1 MTKQIVMVT
10 EGSATA
16 DFYNN
21 LLLDLFGSTLRLWN
35 FSTEEGVP
43 ESLPDGDLYL
53 IGATSSNIF
62 SHVISL
68 IPSSKS
74 IVLITLTFQKS
85 QLEPLRQIPQGTRAL
100 LVNLSTNMA
109 IETIAEL
116 NRLGITHINMIPA
129 APNMQELP
137 SAQLAITPGERRYVP
152 EGISEILDIG
162 SRVFTCETLTEIALK
177 LGYNWFLRSKKYH
190 AYLETLVESGQSV
203 AMLRLESLR
212 MENYLDMLMSA
223 LDMGVLGVNMTGE
236 VFAANAMA
244 QTIIGM
250 SREVIGRELKEAA
263 PGIDE
268 VMAGEGKD
276 KRASKLIMING
287 SPITLS
293 TVPVFWQGDPVGCFV
308 LLQRFTDEEK
318 RQHQFRLQLCHRGYT
333 SKYTFDDIVGESPAI
348 VRAKNVA
355 RKMAQTDSSILLTG
369 ESGTGKEL
377 FAHSIH
383 WASARRDMSFVAI
396 NCAAL
401 PESLLESE
409 LFGYAQGAFTGAKKG
424 GKLGLFEYAH
434 KGTLFLDEIEGMSQ
448 TLQLKLLRVLQEKE
462 MMRVGDDRIISI
474 DVRIIAASNEDILNM
489 VHRGAFRRDLYYR
502 LNTLPINI
510 PPLREREDDLFLI
523 MEAVQRKLGA
533 GFRLSPQAREIFRS
547 YCWDGNV
554 RELINIVEYLRFADK
569 ELIGVEDLPQI
580 MLVKNTASPP
590 AALSGSAWAAIPA
603 TAPESLFRQPGQTG
617 DVLAAL
623 RQVANGKEEAYTFVL
638 QALLA
643 ASAGLGR
650 GALCQAAREQGIYLT
665 EQETRGIL
673 IHLNELGLV
682 SVSRGRGGSRLTKNG
697 TAIAARL

>member
-10 EGSATA
+10 EGAASAG
-16 DFYNN
+16 FYNS
-21 LLLDLFGSTLRLWN
+21 LLLDLFGSTLQLHN
-35 FSTEEGVP
+35 FSIEEGVP

-53 IGATSSNIF
+53 IGATSSNVF
-62 SHVISL
+62 SYVISL
-68 IPSSKS
+68 IPSSKN

-85 QLEPLRQIPQGTRAL
+85 QLEPLQQIPQGTRAL
-100 LVNLSTNMA
+100 LVNLSVNMA

-129 APNMQELP
+129 APNMQEPPAAELV
-137 SAQLAITPGERRYVP
+137 ITPGERRYAPAGV
-152 EGISEILDIG
+152 SRILDIG

-177 LGYNWFLRSKKYH
+177 LGYTWFLRSKKYH
-190 AYLETLVESGQSV
+190 AYLDMLVESGQSV

-223 LDMGVLGVNMTGE
+223 LDMGVLGVNTTGE

-250 SREVIGRELKEAA
+250 SREVIGRTLHEAA
-263 PGIDE
+263 PGIDQVILQE
-268 VMAGEGKD
+268 SKD

-287 SPITLS
+287 SPITIS

-318 RQHQFRLQLCHRGYT
+318 RQHQFRLQLCHRGYK
-333 SKYTFDDIVGESPAI
+333 SKYTFDDIVGESPSI

-383 WASARRDMSFVAI
+383 WASTRRDMSFVAI
-396 NCAAL
+396 NCGAL

-409 LFGYAQGAFTGAKKG
+409 LFGYAEGAFTGAKKG

-448 TLQLKLLRVLQEKE
+448 NLQLKLLRVLQEKE
-462 MMRVGDDRIISI
+462 MMRVGDDRIIAV
-474 DVRIIAASNEDILNM
+474 DVRIIAASNENILNM
-489 VHRGAFRRDLYYR
+489 VRQGAFRRDLYYR

-510 PPLREREDDLFLI
+510 PPLRDREEDLFLI
-523 MEAVQRKLGA
+523 MEAIQRKLGT

-569 ELIGVEDLPQI
+569 DLIEAQDLPQI
-580 MLVKNTASPP
+580 MLEKYGVFSMPFLGPATTATPP
-590 AALSGSAWAAIPA
+590 AAEAK
-603 TAPESLFRQPGQTG
+603 SLFRQSDQQS
-617 DVLAAL
+617 DALAAL
-623 RQVANGKEEAYTFVL
+623 GQVAGGKEEAYTFVL
-638 QALLA
+638 QTLLA
-643 ASAGLGR
+643 AVAGLGR
-650 GALCQAAREQGIYLT
+650 GALCQTAREQGIYLT
-665 EQETRGIL
+665 EQEVRSIL
-673 IHLNELGLV
+673 IRLNELGLV
-682 SVSRGRGGSRLTKNG
+682 SVSRGRGGSRLTKKG
-697 TAIAARL
+697 AAIATRL